1 MLTFTKQL
9 TDLSFS
15 FLVCIAFTVLIFA
28 IDFTKIRKKKLFLF
42 AITLSFILW
51 GCKIAFHTFLF
62 WSTKLLDSLLFFSV
76 CKLIL
81 KTNDIESLIYT
92 IVCSSVIY
100 ITDILNMFIRF
111 DNMFFGYALQF
122 TIVAAVFFKLLY
134 KTPAITFLSSI
145 KNYLLNDDAIY
156 FFLIVAILSFNISAF
171 TNVCALNIILCI
183 QALIIGSI
191 IHFLENKIKIR
202 KLKSSIKVLNIEND
216 TLKGLLDNI
225 RIFKHDYSNTLCSIG
240 GYISLNDMTGLK
252 NFYSKLSVDL
262 SNVNNIQK
270 INITSINEPSIYNL
284 FTIKNKAIIKNH
296 LKLDFYSDINY
307 KNLAISPYDLSK
319 ILGIFIDN
327 AIDAATISP
336 EKEISIICKNV
347 KNKFSQITIK
357 NTYQNKD
364 VSIKDMFSKGYS
376 SKDVKSGLGLW
387 EVSKIINSTSNASL
401 ETDKDENYFMQRLTL
416 NYKEL
421 NNI

>member
-1 MLTFTKQL
+1 M
-9 TDLSFS
+9 
-15 FLVCIAFTVLIFA
+15 
-28 IDFTKIRKKKLFLF
+28 
-42 AITLSFILW
+42 
-51 GCKIAFHTFLF
+51 
-62 WSTKLLDSLLFFSV
+62 
-76 CKLIL
+76 
-81 KTNDIESLIYT
+81 
-92 IVCSSVIY
+92 
-100 ITDILNMFIRF
+100 
-111 DNMFFGYALQF
+111 
-122 TIVAAVFFKLLY
+122 
-134 KTPAITFLSSI
+134 
-145 KNYLLNDDAIY
+145 
-156 FFLIVAILSFNISAF
+156 
-171 TNVCALNIILCI
+171 
-183 QALIIGSI
+183 IIGSI
-191 IHFLENKIKIR
+191 IRFLGNKIKIR

-296 LKLDFYSDINY
+296 LKFDFYSDINY

-387 EVSKIINSTSNASL
+387 EVSKIINSTSNVSL